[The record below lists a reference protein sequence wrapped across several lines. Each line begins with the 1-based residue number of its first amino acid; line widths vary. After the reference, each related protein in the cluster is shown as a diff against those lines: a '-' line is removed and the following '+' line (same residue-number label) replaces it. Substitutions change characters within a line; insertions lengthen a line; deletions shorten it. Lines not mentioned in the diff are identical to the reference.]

1 METGVRKVKVMV
13 EPVDATHYRI
23 SLPDDPDGWI
33 VCGRSQDEALKLFER
48 FSMYEINTADIIA
61 KDNVMGRI

>member
-1 METGVRKVKVMV
+1 METGVRKVKVRV

-48 FSMYEINTADIIA
+48 FSMYECEVTE
-61 KDNVMGRI
+61 